1 MESKKETPQKETARP
16 TIALQ
21 TVIVSADSTAFSG
34 WGPKVSGVGNILK
47 NWN

>member
-1 MESKKETPQKETARP
+1 MKEQQTDKEAVRP

-21 TVIVSADSTAFSG
+21 SVIVTGPDTTAFSG
-34 WGPKVSGVGNILK
+34 WGPKVSGVGNIFK